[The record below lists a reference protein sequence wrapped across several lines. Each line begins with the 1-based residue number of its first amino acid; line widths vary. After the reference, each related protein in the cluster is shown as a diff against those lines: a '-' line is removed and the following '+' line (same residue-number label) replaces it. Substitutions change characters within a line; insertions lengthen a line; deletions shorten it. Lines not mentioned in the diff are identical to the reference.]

1 MEFGWKT
8 NCITYTVSLES
19 ELKTNGP
26 GSVSRWKTD
35 QPAFELIEDEVT
47 GNKSA
52 EKTDKQIIFSGRT
65 TDITG
70 FIIKYR

>member
-1 MEFGWKT
+1 M
-8 NCITYTVSLES
+8 
-19 ELKTNGP
+19 
-26 GSVSRWKTD
+26 
-35 QPAFELIEDEVT
+35 IEDEVA
-47 GNKSA
+47 GKKSE